1 MSQLGRVG
9 WFTRKTVIIVAVLG
23 FVWIGYLV
31 WPIYDLLVVARA
43 IETRDVDTVAQHVY
57 FDAVRISLTNQVV
70 DAYIRRT
77 GVEIGPL
84 RRNIAA
90 AAIANPVVEKLMS
103 REALT
108 QLLTIG
114 WPVTVVPDGP
124 PPGTIGIT
132 TNTIGTI
139 WQIFGNSEYGIGRF
153 EVSAPALLPPQQ
165 RFGLTFRLLQWRWQL
180 VGVIL
185 PETIKNLLSDELVKA
200 TQTPAQRP

>member
-1 MSQLGRVG
+1 MRKMAATILILGV
-9 WFTRKTVIIVAVLG
+9 VS
-23 FVWIGYLV
+23 IGYTA
-31 WPIYDLLVVARA
+31 WPIYDLFVLVRA
-43 IETRDVDTVAQHVY
+43 IETHDVDTVTRHVY

-70 DAYIRRT
+70 DAYVRRT
-77 GVEIGPL
+77 GIQIGPL

-90 AAIANPVVEKLMS
+90 AAIANPVVEKLIS
-103 REALT
+103 REALS

-139 WQIFGNSEYGIGRF
+139 RQIFGNSEYGLGRF
-153 EVSAPALLPPQQ
+153 EIWAPVLPPQQ

-180 VGVIL
+180 VGIIL
-185 PETIKNLLSDELVKA
+185 PQTIKNLLSDELVKA